1 MKRIDAIVNGKL
13 SPVKLK
19 NNIVY
24 AEFPNGSTVSEIVL
38 TMDDGSKV
46 KIKQGPQNFGGT
58 VPLR

>member
-1 MKRIDAIVNGKL
+1 VKRIDAIVNGKL

-46 KIKQGPQNFGGT
+46 KIKQGPRNLAGT